1 MFSLKFR
8 CARRRQPRSVL
19 YMCTGPGWD
28 RNKKL
33 VREGAQKSNLSPQYT
48 YAPAHVYAFARRHV
62 PIYTSTHL
70 RPNGTRH
77 PGYTPTRVN
86 AKVLRPYTRR
96 RVGFAIFFIF
106 EIFTIFAIFV
116 IFVIFARI
124 PLNIAPQ
131 AKIFCSYTPKYR
143 IFAKSDVACAP
154 RARAWEEQP
163 LGAEIPYTD
172 LHTHLVRLKFR
183 LPQNAFALL

>member
-1 MFSLKFR
+1 MHALTPLALELFHI
-8 CARRRQPRSVL
+8 Q
-19 YMCTGPGWD
+19 
-28 RNKKL
+28 KL

-96 RVGFAIFFIF
+96 RVGFAIFLFLRF
-106 EIFTIFAIFV
+106 LRFLLFFVIFV
-116 IFVIFARI
+116 IFTIFARI
-124 PLNIAPQ
+124 PLNSA
-131 AKIFCSYTPKYR
+131 AGENF
-143 IFAKSDVACAP
+143 
-154 RARAWEEQP
+154 
-163 LGAEIPYTD
+163 L
-172 LHTHLVRLKFR
+172 LVY
-183 LPQNAFALL
+183 P